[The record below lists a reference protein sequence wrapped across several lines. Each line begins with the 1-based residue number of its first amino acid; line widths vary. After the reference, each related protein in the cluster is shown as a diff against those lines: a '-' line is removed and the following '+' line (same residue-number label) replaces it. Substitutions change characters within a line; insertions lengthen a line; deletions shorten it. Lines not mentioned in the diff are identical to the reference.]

1 MTGYTAYRRVQ
12 NVSETPRAIERRLL
26 GEVSAAL
33 IGAKDNPTDIPRL
46 IDALLWNKQVWDHFM
61 IDLNEEENK
70 LPPELKK
77 NLIGLGIWVN
87 RETQRVMDGDTDCGA
102 LIEIN
107 QIIMDG
113 LK

>member
-1 MTGYTAYRRVQ
+1 
-12 NVSETPRAIERRLL
+12 
-26 GEVSAAL
+26 
-33 IGAKDNPTDIPRL
+33 
-46 IDALLWNKQVWDHFM
+46 M
-61 IDLNEEENK
+61 IDLNDEGNK
-70 LPPELKK
+70 LPTELKK

-87 RETQRVMDGDTDCGA
+87 RETQRVMDGDTDSGA

>member
-12 NVSETPRAIERRLL
+12 NVSESPRSVERRLL
-26 GEVSAAL
+26 GEVTAAL
-33 IGAKDNPTDIPRL
+33 LGAKENPADVPRL
-46 IDALLWNKQVWDHFM
+46 IDALLWNKQVWDHFLV
-61 IDLNEEENK
+61 DLQDEANK
-70 LPPELKK
+70 LPSELKK
-77 NLIGLGIWVN
+77 GLISLGVWVN
-87 RETQRVMDGDTDCGA
+87 RETQRVMDGEADCEG

>member
-1 MTGYTAYRRVQ
+1 MTGYNAYRRVQ
-12 NVSETPRAIERRLL
+12 NASESPRAVERRLL
-26 GEVSAAL
+26 GDVSAAL
-33 IGAKDNPTDIPRL
+33 IRAKENPTDIPRL

-61 IDLNEEENK
+61 IDLNDEENK
-70 LPPELKK
+70 LPLDLKR
-77 NLIGLGIWVN
+77 NLIGLGLWVN
-87 RETQRVMDGDTDCGA
+87 RETQRVMDGETDCGT

>member
-12 NVSETPRAIERRLL
+12 NVSENPRAVERRLL
-26 GEVSAAL
+26 GEVTAAL
-33 IGAKDNPTDIPRL
+33 LGAKDNATDIPRL

-61 IDLNEEENK
+61 IDLNDEGNK
-70 LPPELKK
+70 LPTDLKK

-102 LIEIN
+102 LVEIN
-107 QIIMDG
+107 QIIMEG

>member
-1 MTGYTAYRRVQ
+1 MTGYSAYRRVQ

-26 GEVSAAL
+26 GEVTAAL
-33 IGAKDNPTDIPRL
+33 IAAKDNPADVPRL
-46 IDALLWNKQVWDHFM
+46 IDGLLWNKQVWDHFM
-61 IDLNEEENK
+61 IDLNDEGNK
-70 LPPELKK
+70 LPLELKK

-87 RETQRVMDGDTDCGA
+87 RETQRVMDGDTDCAA